1 MQTYQQLV
9 EYVKHPVP
17 DYYEMLLKHADV
29 IITQSRIHNQ
39 TKMAQDLRMTQP
51 KLSIVLHMLA
61 AYSRL
66 LHQQIVN
73 SLEELSTPHLPQLP
87 QLPQLPSATRTNHN
101 TCTTIV
107 GTKTKDGTDPLCET
121 L

>member
-1 MQTYQQLV
+1 MDYKQLV

-29 IITQSRIHNQ
+29 IITHSRISNQ
-39 TKMAQDLRMTQP
+39 TKMAQELRMTQP
-51 KLSIVLHMLA
+51 KLSIVLHMLE

-73 SLEELSTPHLPQLP
+73 SLNEIN
-87 QLPQLPSATRTNHN
+87 A
-101 TCTTIV
+101 
-107 GTKTKDGTDPLCET
+107 
-121 L
+121 